1 MSIVSTSAGRVG
13 NVLADGSFQPFISNA
28 PDFLDIAQ
36 GKNNR
41 LFGGVFKSGSST
53 LYRLNAS
60 EGTTTP
66 VGGSSPYLN
75 GLGFAG
81 KKLYA
86 TGNGDFFSV
95 NQTTGSLAKIATIRG
110 FKSSGDLVFVESK
123 NRFYATSKASGSDV
137 LFSIDLQGRAQ
148 KIGRIGFGNVYGLA
162 SFTKNVVR
170 GYTVQNQEIQI
181 NLKTGKGTF
190 VRTLNLSGSG
200 LIFGAT

>member
-28 PDFLDIAQ
+28 PAFLDIAQ

-41 LFGGVFKSGSST
+41 LFGAASSSGSNT
-53 LYRLNAS
+53 LYRLNTS
-60 EGTTTP
+60 EGTVTP
-66 VGGSSPYLN
+66 VGSSSPFLN
-75 GLGFAG
+75 ALGFAG
-81 KKLYA
+81 KKLYG
-86 TGNGDFFSV
+86 TGDSNFFSV

-110 FKSSGDLVFVESK
+110 FKSSGDLVFVGSK
-123 NRFYATSKASGSDV
+123 NRFYATSRASGSDV

-148 KIGRIGFGNVYGLA
+148 KIGRIGFSDVYGLA
-162 SFTKNVVR
+162 SFKKNVVR